1 MLLSITKG
9 RNAGG
14 FSKIEWDTK
23 FGFKHFIECF
33 YFVHFISKTLA
44 QNSFIGVIFVHF
56 INKTDSVTR
65 NMDCKFLVTTVIL
78 L

>member
-1 MLLSITKG
+1 MWLSITKG
-9 RNAGG
+9 TNAEG

-23 FGFKHFIECF
+23 FGSKHFIKCF

-56 INKTDSVTR
+56 INKTNSVTR